1 MAVLPA
7 ELENVPDHF
16 LHQLEGLLDL
26 RPNQRG
32 EVHYSHVHLH
42 THTHTQRKHNSA
54 VGAHRQNRKQQRVHS
69 WLPEE
74 KEENTKCVK
83 QCWR

>member
-1 MAVLPA
+1 MMTRWKELGLLYSFMAVLPA

-26 RPNQRG
+26 GLNQRA

-42 THTHTQRKHNSA
+42 THTQRNHNSA
-54 VGAHRQNRKQQRVHS
+54 V
-69 WLPEE
+69 
-74 KEENTKCVK
+74 
-83 QCWR
+83 